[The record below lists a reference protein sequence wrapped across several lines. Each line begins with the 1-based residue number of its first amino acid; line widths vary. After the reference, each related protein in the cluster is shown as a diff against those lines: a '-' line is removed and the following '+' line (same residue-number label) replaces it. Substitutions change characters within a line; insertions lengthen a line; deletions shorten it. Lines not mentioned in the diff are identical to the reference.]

1 MSNELYSY
9 QENNVRDLLNEIERG
24 KIGLPDLQRPFVW
37 KDNKIRDLLDS
48 MIKGYP
54 IGYIMLWA
62 SPEEYSNTKQIGIG
76 NKKIKNPES
85 LVIDGQQRLT
95 ALLAALYDIRVIDK
109 NYKERQ
115 VKISYNPLE
124 MKFAV
129 WSQAEE
135 KDAEWIKSIREVFQA
150 VENADIISLRKKYI
164 LTLNESRIKKELDIL
179 SEQEEYTIEKN
190 LNKLVELR
198 KYTIPTLKIS
208 SKANEEDVAE
218 IFVRVNSGGQNLK
231 EKNFI
236 ETLIAVY
243 DKEVYDCMQSFC
255 SQSRIASDGT
265 SFNPILEIDPAHLIR
280 MAVGFGFKRAR
291 LKYAYML
298 LRGKNLE
305 TGEITDEIRE
315 KNLSIFKNALS
326 VVTNLSH
333 WHKFVNIV
341 KRAGYF
347 NRSIIPSTNA
357 IIYSYVLYL
366 IGKIEYKVSA
376 DNLEKIISK
385 WVFMAMISRLYTDSP
400 ESEVEREYADLRNIN
415 NAKEYEVYLNK
426 EITNRFTKEYFA
438 HTLPNEL
445 NSSTAISP
453 AWYGYIAAQNILG
466 INTLFSTIPQ
476 SQFFM
481 YGSNDKKKP
490 IDKHHIFPKNYLQQI
505 GYTNDRDRNQVANFT
520 FLETKDNVII
530 SDNAPEIYS
539 VDFKNKLGEES
550 YYKHLANHAIP
561 QHFEKLEYQDFLSQR
576 RILMAEIIQNAFEK
590 L

>member
-1 MSNELYSY
+1 MSNELFSY
-9 QENNVRDLLNEIERG
+9 QENNVRDLLNDIGKG

-62 SPEEYSNTKQIGIG
+62 SPEEYSSTKQIGIG
-76 NKKIKNPES
+76 DKKFKNPES

-95 ALLAALYDIRVIDK
+95 ALFAALYDIKVIDK
-109 NYKERQ
+109 NFKERQ

-129 WSQAEE
+129 WTQAEE
-135 KDAEWIKSIREVFQA
+135 KDAEWINSIREVFQA
-150 VENADIISLRKKYI
+150 VEKGDIISFRKNYI
-164 LTLNESRIKKELDIL
+164 NTLNESRIKKELDVL
-179 SEQEEYTIEKN
+179 SEQEEYTIENN

-243 DKEVYDCMQSFC
+243 DKEVYDNMQIFC

-265 SFNPILEIDPAHLIR
+265 SFNAILEIDPAHLIR
-280 MAVGFGFKRAR
+280 MAVGLGFKRAR

-305 TGEITDEIRE
+305 TGEITEQTRA
-315 KNLSIFKNALS
+315 KNLFTFKNALS
-326 VVTNLSH
+326 IVTNLSH
-333 WHKFVNIV
+333 WHAFVNIV

-347 NRSIIPSTNA
+347 NKSIIPSNNA
-357 IIYSYVLYL
+357 IIYSYILYL

-376 DNLEKIISK
+376 EKLTKMLSK

-400 ESEVEREYADLRNIN
+400 ESEVERQYADLRSIN
-415 NAKEYEVYLNK
+415 NAKEFEEYLSREIENK
-426 EITNRFTKEYFA
+426 FTNDYFT

-445 NSSTAISP
+445 NTSAAISP
-453 AWYGYIAAQNILG
+453 AWYGYVAAQNILG

-490 IDKHHIFPKNYLQQI
+490 IDKHHIYPKNHLQQI
-505 GYTNDRDRNQVANFT
+505 GYAEDRDRNQVANFT
-520 FLETKDNVII
+520 FLEAKDNILI
-530 SDNAPEIYS
+530 SDKAPEEYS
-539 VDFKNKLGEES
+539 AIFKEKLGEES
-550 YYKHLANHAIP
+550 YCKHLANHAIP
-561 QHFEKLEYQDFLSQR
+561 QCFEKLEYKDFLSQ
-576 RILMAEIIQNAFEK
+576 LSCYSGS
-590 L
+590 